1 MDMALVVNRLKLGSL
16 GSIMLDATS
25 VTVVKQ
31 SLTFMKAQN
40 QNLRYLKV
48 SVSKQA

>member
-1 MDMALVVNRLKLGSL
+1 MDVALVVNRLKLGSL

-40 QNLRYLKV
+40 QHLQYQKLNVNL
-48 SVSKQA
+48 